1 MNPQAARSLSGRP
14 RVFAKGVVGRRGTL
28 AWGLMAYLR
37 KTRPFLADT

>member
-1 MNPQAARSLSGRP
+1 MNPQAGFAPRGRFP
-14 RVFAKGVVGRRGTL
+14 GFAKGRAGRRGTL